1 MRSARSGK
9 GRRWLPGKIVKL
21 PLSGSVTSVSRYDL
35 DRERPAGLADTD
47 GALRLAAVG
56 MGIAGEGLGRGAHDR
71 LAHRELD
78 VRAHQVEDEV
88 EHARPVDQVDE
99 RLVIGEQVA
108 AIHEGFRIG
117 VGMIDPGIV
126 ATRQLARRRL
136 VARLPPH
143 AVDLFGEEIDFRRAE
158 RAFELQVAVDGPLLA
173 LRLGQ
178 SPCGVGQHAVLPVGY
193 IKSPPI
199 ARRPERGPPS
209 DPFGREDDRARQ
221 GALEPPPI
229 DSETLDVANARP
241 LLAGFHSARTAPPF
255 GIRTLSAVDR
265 AN

>member
-1 MRSARSGK
+1 MAAGK
-9 GRRWLPGKIVKL
+9 DREVAAVGLGDV
-21 PLSGSVTSVSRYDL
+21 GQQVHDL

-78 VRAHQVEDEV
+78 VRTHQVEDEV

-117 VGMIDPGIV
+117 VGLIDPGIV

-136 VARLPPH
+136 VARLPAH
-143 AVDLFGEEIDFRRAE
+143 AVDLPGEEVHFGRAE
-158 RAFELQVAVDGPLLA
+158 RAFELQVTVDGPLLA

-178 SPCGVGQHAVLPVGY
+178 SPCGIGQHAVLPAGC
-193 IKSPPI
+193 IKSPPV
-199 ARRPERGPPS
+199 ARRPEHGPPG
-209 DPFGREDDRARQ
+209 DPFAQATQDDR
-221 GALEPPPI
+221 
-229 DSETLDVANARP
+229 DD
-241 LLAGFHSARTAPPF
+241 AP
-255 GIRTLSAVDR
+255 SQ
-265 AN
+265 